1 MLRYRNNDRTEEFMS
16 AMATEPAG
24 GLESIRYQA
33 GLVHQIVRRNVDGI
47 THQESLLQP
56 EPAGN
61 CLNWVVGHLVWA
73 YAGALPLVR
82 QTPVV
87 DRERL
92 AQYARGGPPLTDPDR
107 AVQFGELLAAWDES
121 SRRMDRGLADFPANT
136 LGHPAPGSPT
146 GNPNETVGS
155 LLATIMF
162 QQAYHTGQTAVLR
175 RLIGK
180 SGAIK

>member
-1 MLRYRNNDRTEEFMS
+1 MS
-16 AMATEPAG
+16 ATTSEHTRG
-24 GLESIRYQA
+24 IESIRYQA

-47 THQESLLQP
+47 THEESLRQP
-56 EPAGN
+56 EPGGN

-82 QTPVV
+82 QTPAV
-87 DRERL
+87 DQERL
-92 AQYARGGPPLTDPDR
+92 AQYARGGPPLTDPAR
-107 AVQFGELLAAWDES
+107 AVKFDELLAAWDES
-121 SRRMDRGLADFPANT
+121 SRRMDAGLAGFPTDT
-136 LGHPAPGSPT
+136 LSRPAPGSPT

-162 QQAYHTGQTAVLR
+162 HQAYHTGQTAVLR

-180 SGAIK
+180 PGAIK

>member
-1 MLRYRNNDRTEEFMS
+1 MS
-16 AMATEPAG
+16 AMATEHTG
-24 GLESIRYQA
+24 GVESIRYQA
-33 GLVHQIVRRNVDGI
+33 GLVHQIVRRNVEGI
-47 THQESLLQP
+47 THEESLVQP
-56 EPAGN
+56 EPGGN

-82 QTPVV
+82 QTPTV

-92 AQYARGGPPLTDPDR
+92 TQYARGGPPLTDAGR
-107 AVQFGELLAAWDES
+107 AVKFDELLAAWDES
-121 SRRMDRGLADFPANT
+121 SRRMDAGLADFPADT
-136 LGHPAPGSPT
+136 LGQPAPGSPT

-162 QQAYHTGQTAVLR
+162 HQAYHTGQTAVLR

-180 SGAIK
+180 PGAIK